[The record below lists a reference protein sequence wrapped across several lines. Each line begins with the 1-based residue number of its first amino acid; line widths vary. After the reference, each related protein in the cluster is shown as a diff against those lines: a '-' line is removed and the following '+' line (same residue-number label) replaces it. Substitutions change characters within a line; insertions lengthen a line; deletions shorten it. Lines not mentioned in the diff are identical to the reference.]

1 MKKIV
6 FFLLGGNSSWLFR
19 FVKGL
24 RYLYKTYVI
33 NLKRSR
39 FGHIDDTV
47 ELVPPLTLTNPSNIF
62 LEGHNA
68 LRNANIST
76 PKARFIMKPY
86 ARAAAGFC
94 VSTGN
99 HAMIIGKYYAT
110 VTEDEKPEGYDK
122 DVIVEED
129 VWIGRNVTLLAGVT
143 IGRSA
148 IIGAGA
154 VVNKDV
160 PPYCIVGGVPAKPIK
175 FKWTI
180 EQIMDHERIIYP
192 ENKRLTREQL
202 ESIFANTKTKI

>member
-1 MKKIV
+1 MKKII
-6 FFLLGGNSSWLFR
+6 LLMGGKNSWLFR
-19 FVKGL
+19 FVRGFSFWY
-24 RYLYKTYVI
+24 REYVS
-33 NLKRSR
+33 NLDHSK
-39 FGHIDDTV
+39 FGKIDDTV
-47 ELVPPLTLTNPSNIF
+47 HLEPPIQMSNPENVF

-68 LRNANIST
+68 LRSAKINT

-86 ARAAAGFC
+86 SRAAAGFS

-99 HAMIIGKYYAT
+99 HAMVIGKYYST
-110 VTEDEKPEGYDK
+110 VKEHEKPVGYDK
-122 DVIVEED
+122 DVVVEED

-148 IIGAGA
+148 VIGAGA

-180 EQIMDHERIIYP
+180 DQIIEHERMLYP
-192 ENKRLTREQL
+192 DDKRFTREQL
-202 ESIFANTKTKI
+202 ETIFANTKTRI